1 MEICERWLR
10 HFDLVTVGFVGDGG
24 GFEGAPVIV
33 EGVGGRD
40 VGTAGVD
47 VGGCCV
53 GAIGVVA
60 VTFVT
65 VLSRLE
71 DMFE

>member
-1 MEICERWLR
+1 MTGL
-10 HFDLVTVGFVGDGG
+10 TVGFVGDGG
-24 GFEGAPVIV
+24 GLEGAPVV
-33 EGVGGRD
+33 VDGVDGRG

-53 GAIGVVA
+53 GAFGVVA

-65 VLSRLE
+65 VLSRLR
-71 DMFE
+71 DMIERPG

>member
-1 MEICERWLR
+1 MTGL
-10 HFDLVTVGFVGDGG
+10 TVGFVGDGG
-24 GFEGAPVIV
+24 GLEGAPVV
-33 EGVGGRD
+33 VDGVDGRG

-53 GAIGVVA
+53 GAFGVGA

-65 VLSRLE
+65 VLSRLG
-71 DMFE
+71 DVFEKLG